1 MAHWALSPSEG
12 AGKESKALVM
22 GRKQQKI
29 GHRNVNLKQ
38 ILFLGKQSRIF
49 PPSMIKIS
57 FIFHTQSV
65 KFSFRVF
72 SRWRQLIIFHA
83 LGRFFLF
90 HFFTSGSPFPPPCLF
105 TTSLSLQLVLVYL
118 TDMDYSNLHIYC
130 HINKYIYIL

>member
-1 MAHWALSPSEG
+1 MLIILAQKG
-12 AGKESKALVM
+12 CSKKPKTMTRIQFYL
-22 GRKQQKI
+22 
-29 GHRNVNLKQ
+29 

-57 FIFHTQSV
+57 FIFHTQPV

-90 HFFTSGSPFPPPCLF
+90 HFFTSGSPFPSPLLF
-105 TTSLSLQLVLVYL
+105 TTSLSLQLVLGYL
-118 TDMDYSNLHIYC
+118 TDTDYSNLHIYS
-130 HINKYIYIL
+130 HINKYIYIYCKEIHKIYFSHLE